1 MLRFHKKVFTEPE
14 HWQKLSILTEQLNDM
29 QWTHSEHCLDNI
41 KYRIID
47 IEDILRFIKG
57 IILKPYHIFEY
68 YIDDKTREPEKICY
82 RVDYNNDI
90 DLILVISKT
99 KNLITIYINSK
110 DDNHETLKIYLYE
123 KE

>member
-1 MLRFHKKVFTEPE
+1 MLRFHKKVYTKPE
-14 HWQKLSILTEQLNDM
+14 DLERLKTLTEQLNDII
-29 QWTHSEHCLDNI
+29 WTHSEHCLDNL

-57 IILKPYHIFEY
+57 VKLEPDQIFEY
-68 YIDDKTREPEKICY
+68 YLDNKTREPQKICY
-82 RVDYNNDI
+82 RINYNDDI
-90 DLILVISKT
+90 DLILVVSNT